1 MKKLHIVSNVEEL
14 KKKIL
19 KFKLNK
25 KIVGYVPTLGGL
37 HEGHLQL
44 IRFAKKNSDIV
55 VVSIF
60 LNPIQFDSKKDFQ
73 AYPIN
78 LFQDKKK
85 IKSEKI
91 DILYIPYIKKIFP
104 ENCSFFEITKIH
116 IPVFFW

>member
-1 MKKLHIVSNVEEL
+1 MKKLHIIFNVEEL
-14 KKKIL
+14 KREIL
-19 KFKLNK
+19 QFKLNK
-25 KIVGYVPTLGGL
+25 KIIGYVPTLGGL
-37 HEGHLQL
+37 HKGHLKL
-44 IRFAKKNSDIV
+44 IRFAKKNSDMV

-104 ENCSFFEITKIH
+104 EKRIKKITIYTKRRNG
-116 IPVFFW
+116 